1 MKLISW
7 LILPALAAG
16 CAVVDRSGQ
25 GPRVGARAAI
35 VWDVDR
41 GVAVYEKNADKH
53 LPVASTQKLLTAIE
67 SIRAGQ
73 LEKQVEIT
81 AFDAAQPPSR
91 LGLEPG
97 SRHRKID
104 LLGAMLV
111 TSANDAASALSHADG
126 DRASFI
132 AGMNRHAA
140 RLGARN
146 SHFTNPHGLDEN
158 GQFSTARD
166 MALIACAAMRDPL
179 VRRFAATRTVLLERS
194 GGDWMLAENTN
205 ELLWDRGECFDGLKS
220 GFTLQGG
227 KCLVAS
233 ARSHE
238 SRILIVLLGGTPE
251 DVFPDAR
258 RLLRWHEKRFPDGPG

>member
-1 MKLISW
+1 MISW
-7 LILPALAAG
+7 LILPVLVAG
-16 CAVVDRSGQ
+16 CAIVDQRGR
-25 GPRVGARAAI
+25 GPQVGARAAI

-41 GVAVYEKNADKH
+41 GVAVYEKNADER
-53 LPVASTQKLLTAIE
+53 LPVASTQKLLTAME
-67 SIRAGQ
+67 SIHAGQ
-73 LEKQVEIT
+73 LEQRVEIT
-81 AFDAAQPPSR
+81 AIDAAQPPSR
-91 LGLEPG
+91 LGLQPG

-126 DRASFI
+126 DRADFI
-132 AGMNRHAA
+132 AGMNRRAA

-146 SHFTNPHGLDEN
+146 SHFTNPHGLDES

-166 MALIACAAMRDPL
+166 MALIACGALRDPV
-179 VRRFAATRTVLLERS
+179 VRRFAATRSVLLEKS

-205 ELLWDRGECFDGLKS
+205 ELLWDREGCFDGLKS

-233 ARSHE
+233 AQSNDR
-238 SRILIVLLGGTPE
+238 RILIILLGGTPE

-258 RLLRWHEKRFPDGPG
+258 RLLRWHEKRFPATPR